1 MRSAL
6 QMLERKNNWR
16 ERLRSGLPENTFY
29 GVSKERG
36 VPQYRNALCRGIA
49 TKLRCQCERTG
60 TYMVLRAYDSKAPF
74 DPKCP
79 QSIASRIENW
89 TP

>member
-29 GVSKERG
+29 GVSKGTRG
-36 VPQYRNALCRGIA
+36 STIQKWALPRDRN
-49 TKLRCQCERTG
+49 
-60 TYMVLRAYDSKAPF
+60 KAPL
-74 DPKCP
+74 PV
-79 QSIASRIENW
+79 
-89 TP
+89 